1 MLTQFYKEMQA
12 WVDAGCPDHAI
23 FRRNLGLCGNLSN
36 WDFTHRTE
44 PELYEVQ
51 RDKFLSVSLSEDYPF
66 NLNIVEW
73 ELEQADNAL
82 YTNPKRLDW
91 IKRHANPVL

>member
-36 WDFTHRTE
+36 WDFVYQT
-44 PELYEVQ
+44 ELYEVQ
-51 RDKFLSVSLSEDYPF
+51 RDKFLSVSLSENYPF
-66 NLNIVEW
+66 NLNKVEW
-73 ELEQADNAL
+73 EKEQADNTL
-82 YTNPKRLDW
+82 FHNKQRLDW
-91 IKRHANPVL
+91 IKQHANPVL